1 MQGISA
7 TPTPVTA
14 EFLYFSRA
22 MSLTETSLLTI
33 TCIGFAYACIK
44 FKLLTIGGAIASI
57 ITGLTLL
64 YCGGIPILIPLI
76 FFFLSG
82 SLISRLLPPRHHSDN
97 KSGKA
102 RDAVQVLANGG
113 VYTTIALIHYLYP
126 HPFLPVLMAIALSTA
141 TSDTWA
147 SDIGLGIP
155 STTIN
160 ISNFRPISPGVSGG
174 ISLTGTLGGLAGAL
188 SIALLYYFIINQN
201 LLHAIYITAAGFTG
215 MIADSLLGAKLQAKY
230 YQPQTGHWSDTLNQ
244 HYQHKS
250 GFRSI
255 TNDHIN
261 LISQI
266 IICIVAIIPLLL
278 LAKSLE

>member
-1 MQGISA
+1 
-7 TPTPVTA
+7 
-14 EFLYFSRA
+14 
-22 MSLTETSLLTI
+22 MSLQEFTILTL
-33 TCIGFAYACIK
+33 CSVGFAYASLK
-44 FKLLTIGGAIASI
+44 LKLLTRNGTIAAIV
-57 ITGLTLL
+57 TGLIL
-64 YCGGIPILIPLI
+64 YSGGGIPYLIPLL
-76 FFFLSG
+76 FFFISG
-82 SLISRLLPPRHHSDN
+82 SFLSRLLPSKYQSDS

-155 STTIN
+155 SATIN

-244 HYQHKS
+244 HYQLKS
-250 GFRSI
+250 GFRAI

-266 IICIVAIIPLLL
+266 IICFVAIIPLLL